1 MSSSDE
7 EEGEKE
13 QDEENFKDP
22 KEEVAPFI
30 VPLII
35 EEPREPPK
43 CWGVFAR
50 DCNGDADGA
59 AFWAKYDREC
69 VSWCLDVDD
78 DDVIGACRA
87 CGRASMRVSAA
98 GANE

>member
-13 QDEENFKDP
+13 QEEEKFEE

-30 VPLII
+30 VPVIV

-50 DCNGDADGA
+50 DCDGDASGA

-69 VSWCLDVDD
+69 VSWCLDVDGD
-78 DDVIGACRA
+78 DDAGACRA

-98 GANE
+98 GTNE